1 MRVSRRFIF
10 YVILQSS
17 TGMDMQELLCPA
29 KIRSMEKLT
38 VTLHIR
44 VSEET
49 AAALKRLAD
58 ADRRK
63 LAPYIGLVLDKHV
76 AEHAAAEKTK
86 AAKK

>member
-1 MRVSRRFIF
+1 
-10 YVILQSS
+10 
-17 TGMDMQELLCPA
+17 MDMQELLCPA
-29 KIRSMEKLT
+29 KTRSMEKLT

-58 ADRRK
+58 ADHRK